1 MKTIDEIYREM
12 LAVFS
17 QETGM
22 ALSGAGEQ
30 AVRMYALA
38 AQIYGLYQEAERVR
52 KQCFPQTAAGEDL
65 DRHAFLRGLSRREA
79 TRAEGTL
86 QFSVNTA
93 AARDIPIPAGTVC
106 VTAGLVAFETTE
118 TRVLPAGATWVE
130 VPARA
135 VEPGTGGNAA
145 ARTIRSMTVAP
156 AGIAAV
162 TNPAPFNGGR
172 EGEDDEALRARVLE
186 TFRAMPN
193 GANAAYYAQL
203 ALTVPGVAAVRVLP
217 KSRGLGTVDV
227 VVSAPGGTP
236 AQSLLNQVRDLLREK
251 REIAVDVE
259 VTAPAPLPV
268 TVLVQVKA
276 KSGYNAGEVRNAVKE
291 AIRTWFDGSRL
302 GEDILLA
309 QLGQLIYS
317 VPGVENYTVVS
328 PGADVEVTDRQ
339 LPTLGTLSVEEL
351 R

>member
-38 AQIYGLYQEAERVR
+38 AQIYGLYQEAEWVR

-106 VTAGLVAFETTE
+106 VTAGLAAFETTE

-156 AGIAAV
+156 AGMGRFLSAAV
-162 TNPAPFNGGR
+162 STENRRVPSALAASRR
-172 EGEDDEALRARVLE
+172 ERPRRKAWLSRSSPTAVWGKHC
-186 TFRAMPN
+186 
-193 GANAAYYAQL
+193 
-203 ALTVPGVAAVRVLP
+203 ALTHSA
-217 KSRGLGTVDV
+217 SR
-227 VVSAPGGTP
+227 
-236 AQSLLNQVRDLLREK
+236 
-251 REIAVDVE
+251 
-259 VTAPAPLPV
+259 
-268 TVLVQVKA
+268 
-276 KSGYNAGEVRNAVKE
+276 
-291 AIRTWFDGSRL
+291 
-302 GEDILLA
+302 
-309 QLGQLIYS
+309 YS
-317 VPGVENYTVVS
+317 P
-328 PGADVEVTDRQ
+328 
-339 LPTLGTLSVEEL
+339 
-351 R
+351 

>member
-1 MKTIDEIYREM
+1 MKTIEEIYQEM
-12 LAVFS
+12 LAVFD

-38 AQIYGLYQEAERVR
+38 AQLYGLYQEAEWVR
-52 KQCFPQTAAGEDL
+52 KQCFPQTAVGEDL

-79 TRAEGTL
+79 SRAEGTL
-86 QFSVNTA
+86 RFSVNAA

-106 VTAGLVAFETTE
+106 VTAGLAAFETTE
-118 TRVLPAGATWVE
+118 TRVLPAGATWTE

-135 VEPGTGGNAA
+135 VEPGAGGNAA
-145 ARTIRSMTVAP
+145 ARSIRTMTVAP
-156 AGIAAV
+156 AGIASV
-162 TNPAPFNGGR
+162 INPEPFNGGR
-172 EGEDDEALRARVLE
+172 AAEDDEDLRERVME

-193 GANAAYYAQL
+193 GANAAYYEQL

-227 VVSAPGGTP
+227 VVSSPAGVPG
-236 AQSLLNQVRDLLREK
+236 QSLLKQVKDLLEEK
-251 REIAVDVE
+251 REIAVDLE
-259 VTAPAPLPV
+259 VSAPASLPV

-276 KSGYNAGEVRNAVKE
+276 KSGQNAGEVRNAVKE
-291 AIRTWFDGSRL
+291 AVRTWFDGRL
-302 GEDILLA
+302 LGQDILLA
-309 QLGQLIYS
+309 KLGQLIYS